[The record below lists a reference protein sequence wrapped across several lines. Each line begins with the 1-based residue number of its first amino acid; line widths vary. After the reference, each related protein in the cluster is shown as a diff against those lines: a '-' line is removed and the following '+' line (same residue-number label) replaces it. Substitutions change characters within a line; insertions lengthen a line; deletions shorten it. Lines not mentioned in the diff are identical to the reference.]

1 MRKEIIIFLVMLCIL
16 FVAGCAENGS
26 SEEPAPST
34 PIEEPVEEAVEEAV
48 EEVDNGE
55 VTGEEEETVT
65 VPESEQNETG
75 AKAEIVDVEI
85 RDYKYIPESLNVN
98 VGQTVRWTNYD
109 SVLHD
114 VVGSGIESEYL
125 RQGETFTYTF
135 EQEGTYDYICT
146 IHPWMEGEV
155 IAEA

>member
-1 MRKEIIIFLVMLCIL
+1 MRKEILILLVMLGVL
-16 FVAGCAENGS
+16 FVAGCAENGG

-34 PIEEPVEEAVEEAV
+34 PVEEPVEETV

-55 VTGEEEETVT
+55 VAGGEETVT
-65 VPESEQNETG
+65 LPEAEQNETG
-75 AKAEIVDVEI
+75 KEAEIVDVEI
-85 RDYKYIPESLNVN
+85 RDYKYIPESLTVN

-109 SVLHD
+109 NVLHD

-125 RQGETFTYTF
+125 EQGETFTYTF
-135 EQEGTYDYICT
+135 EQEGTYEYICT

-155 IAEA
+155 IVEA

>member
-1 MRKEIIIFLVMLCIL
+1 MRKEIIIFLVMLGIL
-16 FVAGCAENGS
+16 FVAGCAENGG

-34 PIEEPVEEAVEEAV
+34 PVEEPVK
-48 EEVDNGE
+48 EVDTGE
-55 VTGEEEETVT
+55 VAGEEEETVT

-75 AKAEIVDVEI
+75 AKTEIVDVEI

>member
-1 MRKEIIIFLVMLCIL
+1 MLGLL
-16 FVAGCAENGS
+16 FVAGCAENGG

-34 PIEEPVEEAVEEAV
+34 PVEEPVEEG
-48 EEVDNGE
+48 DTGE
-55 VTGEEEETVT
+55 VAGEEETVT
-65 VPESEQNETG
+65 IPESEQNETG

>member
-1 MRKEIIIFLVMLCIL
+1 MRKEIIIFLVMLGML
-16 FVAGCAENGS
+16 FVAGCAENGG

-34 PIEEPVEEAVEEAV
+34 PVEVPVEDPVEEA
-48 EEVDNGE
+48 DNGE
-55 VTGEEEETVT
+55 VVGGEETVT
-65 VPESEQNETG
+65 VPEVEQNETG
-75 AKAEIVDVEI
+75 AETEIIDVEI
-85 RDYKYIPESLNVN
+85 RDYKYIPDSLTVN

-109 SVLHD
+109 TVLHD

-125 RQGETFTYTF
+125 KQGETFTYTF

-155 IAEA
+155 IVGA